1 VSDHD
6 HDAGPADAPDL
17 DGTAA
22 DCDHVSVRR
31 DDPADGVTTVVVS
44 RPGKRNALNARVRR
58 ELTAVLD
65 AVDASDT
72 RVCVLTGD
80 EEGEAFVAGADVGEL
95 ADRDHVEQRAAM
107 RPPRVYEA
115 VADLRQPVVARLNG
129 HALGG
134 GLELALACDV
144 RIARE
149 DAKFGTPEIGLGLLP
164 GGGGTQRL
172 PRLVGSGAAMELVL
186 TGDLVEGS
194 EAAELGLVDDAVPAD
209 DLDDRV
215 YDLAASIA
223 GQSAVAVEY
232 ATEAVRAA
240 SRLPLDEG
248 LDYERELFVNL
259 FATGEKDE
267 GIAAFFEDREPE
279 WEH

>member
-1 VSDHD
+1 MS
-6 HDAGPADAPDL
+6 GPRADADL
-17 DGTAA
+17 DRTAA
-22 DCDHVSVRR
+22 DCDHVAVRR
-31 DDPADGVTTVVVS
+31 DDGAEGVTTVAVS
-44 RPGKRNALNARVRR
+44 RPEKRNALNAQVRR
-58 ELTAVLD
+58 ELKAVLD

-80 EEGEAFVAGADVGEL
+80 EAGQAFVAGADVGEF
-95 ADRDHVEQRAAM
+95 AERDHVEQRDAM
-107 RPPRVYEA
+107 RPPRVYET
-115 VADLRQPVVARLNG
+115 VADLRQPVVARING

-144 RIARE
+144 RLARA
-149 DAKFGTPEIGLGLLP
+149 DAKLGSPEVGLGLLP
-164 GGGGTQRL
+164 GGGATQRL
-172 PRLVGSGAAMELVL
+172 PRLVGSGTAMELVL

-215 YDLAASIA
+215 YGLAESIA
-223 GQSAVAVEY
+223 GQSAKAVEY

-240 SRLPLDEG
+240 SRMPLDEG
-248 LDYERELFVNL
+248 MDYERELFLGL

-267 GIAAFFEDREPE
+267 GVAAFFEDREPE
-279 WEH
+279 WEY